1 MKTLFYLFIF
11 FKISTALAFCPMG
24 ELYQQAGKEFDA
36 WAQYQAC
43 ADVNNDAPS
52 QLYIGQIYLKGNAN
66 VQQNLTRALNYF
78 RKGAENG
85 YAPAQRQLAVLMQEI
100 EELGPDGQQALNDFE
115 DNWRQENN
123 SSRKTMSALSWMML
137 AAEKPENKWFYF
149 SENVLDKEAVSL
161 LPKFKAN
168 LSPKQIEEAQKAAT
182 AWKQEQLLR
191 QAKKL
196 LSDEAYKDFKQIIY
210 PDKNVKTKIS
220 RLQAVEELRKYK
232 MSKRK

>member
-1 MKTLFYLFIF
+1 MKKLLFLLVC
-11 FKISTALAFCPMG
+11 FKVSEALAFCPIG
-24 ELYQQAGKEFDA
+24 ALYEKAGKEFDA

-66 VQQNLTRALNYF
+66 ISQSLTMALSYF

-100 EELGPDGQQALNDFE
+100 EALGPDGQKALSDFE

-123 SSRKTMSALSWMML
+123 SNRKTMSALSWMML

-149 SENVLDKEAVSL
+149 SENVLDKEAVKL
-161 LPKFKAN
+161 LSQFKAKM
-168 LSPKQIEEAQKAAT
+168 SPKQIEEAQKAAT

-196 LSDEAYKDFKQIIY
+196 LSDEAYNDFKQAIY
-210 PDKNVKTKIS
+210 PNKNVKAKIS
-220 RLQAVEELRKYK
+220 RLQAVEELKKYK